1 MRLTMI
7 LLTVLAVSGCV
18 RAGDFCVVY
27 DSAIGPLERATV
39 VQLVKTDREAAEKI
53 DARDTY
59 FEDNC

>member
-18 RAGDFCVVY
+18 RPGDFCVVY
-27 DSAIGPLERATV
+27 DSAIGPLERATAI
-39 VQLVKTDREAAEKI
+39 QLVKTDREAAEKI

-59 FEDNC
+59 FGDNC